1 MNQNKEHTNE
11 NNESMSKE
19 MNHQLCDDSD
29 PASYFLG
36 NRKLSEA
43 QAHASFMN
51 QTPNVLNDQKKF
63 INEVTKM
70 PDLSKGQPIN
80 NDMMS
85 MLQSEPQT
93 NNKKINIPIATASMC
108 SEYIPVI
115 NHINNKDNDDD
126 DNSSNSTKLI
136 DLLVSSLNGSVL
148 ATLELS
154 EILAKMKSTSG
165 EMFDTSNCNDHTNYQ
180 FCELQN
186 HVN

>member
-1 MNQNKEHTNE
+1 MNQNKEHANE
-11 NNESMSKE
+11 NNELDTKE
-19 MNHQLCDDSD
+19 MNYQLCDDSD

-63 INEVTKM
+63 INDITKM

-80 NDMMS
+80 NAMLN
-85 MLQSEPQT
+85 MLQDEPQK
-93 NNKKINIPIATASMC
+93 NNKKINASIATASMC

-115 NHINNKDNDDD
+115 NHINNKDHDD
-126 DNSSNSTKLI
+126 DNSSNTTKLI

-154 EILAKMKSTSG
+154 EILAKTKSTSG
-165 EMFDTSNCNDHTNYQ
+165 EVFDTSNCNDHTNYQ
-180 FCELQN
+180 MCELQS